1 MSTNTFPRARRS
13 TKGYDILQVED
24 FLEDAK
30 RAYAAPAGTP
40 AVLTSSD
47 IRRTGFNLR
56 RGGYAPAA
64 VDAALERLEDAFAAR
79 ERANRLQTA
88 GHEAFAA
95 DIRARAQEILARV
108 ARAKRR
114 KFKRAS
120 TFTLGYRTKEVDE
133 FCARIVD
140 YLQYG
145 KPLTPDE
152 VRTVS
157 FRVVKGG
164 YRESQVDALLDA
176 VIEIMLAVR

>member
-13 TKGYDILQVED
+13 AKGYDILQVED

-30 RAYAAPAGTP
+30 RAYAAPTGTP

-56 RGGYAPAA
+56 RGGYATEA
-64 VDAALERLEDAFAAR
+64 VDAALERLEDAFAER
-79 ERANRLQTA
+79 ERATRLQVT
-88 GHEAFAA
+88 GPDAFAA
-95 DIRARAQEILARV
+95 DVRTRAQEILARV
-108 ARAKRR
+108 ARGRRR
-114 KFKRAS
+114 KFKRVS
-120 TFTLGYRTKEVDE
+120 GFTLGYKPKEVDA
-133 FCARIVD
+133 FCERIVE

-145 KPLTPDE
+145 RALTPDE
-152 VRTVS
+152 VRTAS